1 MGECKTLGCNTS
13 HKLTNSL
20 QHWGHPMA
28 FPRFTPGPSCILW
41 RAWRVEV
48 CGSKICRFSVCNSPS
63 ATLLIRRTAGWVV
76 SCVDRKDVERS
87 HLGVE
92 HFQGIFEC
100 SHFPPLL
107 NRPILPLQMHTV
119 LLSWYHMVQA
129 SLSQVHG
136 SVAGAAGA
144 AIKLFRTSVCR
155 AGAAHCP
162 TQG

>member
-1 MGECKTLGCNTS
+1 MDTGECKTLGCNTS
-13 HKLTNSL
+13 HELTNSL

-28 FPRFTPGPSCILW
+28 FPRFSPGPSCIPW

-63 ATLLIRRTAGWVV
+63 GTSLTRRTAGWVV
-76 SCVDRKDVERS
+76 SCDRKDVERS

-92 HFQGIFEC
+92 KFQGIFEC

-107 NRPILPLQMHTV
+107 NRPESFHCTV
-119 LLSWYHMVQA
+119 HAHSAALMVPWCF
-129 SLSQVHG
+129 S
-136 SVAGAAGA
+136 GAAGV
-144 AIKLFRTSVCR
+144 AIELLRTSVCR

>member
-1 MGECKTLGCNTS
+1 MQNNWLQHISRTHQLTPTLGPS
-13 HKLTNSL
+13 HGL
-20 QHWGHPMA
+20 P
-28 FPRFTPGPSCILW
+28 PVYPGTFRNIPW

-63 ATLLIRRTAGWVV
+63 ATSLTRRTAGWVV
-76 SCVDRKDVERS
+76 SCDRKGVERS
-87 HLGVE
+87 HVGVE

-107 NRPILPLQMHTV
+107 NRPESFHCTV
-119 LLSWYHMVQA
+119 HAHSAALMVPWCF
-129 SLSQVHG
+129 S
-136 SVAGAAGA
+136 GAAGV
-144 AIKLFRTSVCR
+144 AIELLRTSVCR